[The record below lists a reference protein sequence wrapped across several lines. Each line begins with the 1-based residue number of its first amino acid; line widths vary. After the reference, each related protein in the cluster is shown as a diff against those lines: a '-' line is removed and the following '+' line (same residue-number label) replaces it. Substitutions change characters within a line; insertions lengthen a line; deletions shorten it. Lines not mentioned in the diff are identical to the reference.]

1 MTVPT
6 SALIAELL
14 RRGGRYPPMED
25 FGRPV
30 ERAAAKDERRPAG
43 LSRRELE
50 IAGLVTLGHTN
61 RQVADE
67 LRISVWT
74 VSAHLRRIFSK
85 LGVSTRTAM
94 ASALSREQTGRPTP
108 NGD

>member
-1 MTVPT
+1 M
-6 SALIAELL
+6 
-14 RRGGRYPPMED
+14 
-25 FGRPV
+25 
-30 ERAAAKDERRPAG
+30 
-43 LSRRELE
+43 E
-50 IAGLVTLGHTN
+50 IARLVTLGHTN
-61 RQVADE
+61 RRIADE

-94 ASALSREQTGRPTP
+94 VWALSDELTGRRDR